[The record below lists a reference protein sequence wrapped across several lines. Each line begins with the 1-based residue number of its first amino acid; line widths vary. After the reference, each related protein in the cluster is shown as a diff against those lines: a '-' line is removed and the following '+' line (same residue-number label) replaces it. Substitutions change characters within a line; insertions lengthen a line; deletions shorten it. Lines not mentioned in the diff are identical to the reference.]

1 MSVEHLPGTKI
12 NPLALLARAMENEP
26 NKVIIISCHEGNEW
40 RVAWSAMQMQELVY
54 GAAVGDVTIKQALT
68 GLIKA

>member
-40 RVAWSAMQMQELVY
+40 RVAWSAM
-54 GAAVGDVTIKQALT
+54 
-68 GLIKA
+68 